1 VPRVANFS
9 MSPIFTIALGLGR
22 FEAIDARGTVKRIT
36 ARGEIKHFVMAITP
50 KFAEGE
56 GFRFLQTFTE
66 TDSGA
71 DDDRP
76 ELTAAIERAR
86 KAKAPVVVA
95 KLDRLS
101 RDVHFISALMKHQ
114 VPFIVT
120 ELGRGYRSLSA
131 PHLRGAGQEGAQ
143 PDPPAHEGRASR
155 YEGARRQNRWPA

>member
-1 VPRVANFS
+1 
-9 MSPIFTIALGLGR
+9 MSPIFTIALRLGR

-86 KAKAPVVVA
+86 KANTKSLKSCRQASPRGSMMPSA
-95 KLDRLS
+95 KPLC
-101 RDVHFISALMKHQ
+101 
-114 VPFIVT
+114 
-120 ELGRGYRSLSA
+120 
-131 PHLRGAGQEGAQ
+131 
-143 PDPPAHEGRASR
+143 
-155 YEGARRQNRWPA
+155 